1 MAGKGS
7 RGSSQSTRGRGRGRA
22 AVSSEQTPS
31 PSPTTSTP
39 GTSHVAPTVPPAT
52 VAPSPQPAST
62 DANGVAATP
71 QPHANSSHASQP
83 DPPAQQKEKIPITWD
98 GQKGFSPD
106 CKMCTQAI
114 SDTIEL
120 MLNEPWI
127 NYSEIPED
135 VQRWWFDKW
144 AEGFTWPEEE
154 KKEIQ
159 KAFDYRAGRRYQQ
172 IMRDLREGELQR
184 LKWMSERFRKMLLD
198 RFANDPG
205 FKKRQASSKK
215 NRASSKGGCLHTG
228 GSATI
233 PKTRARMTRSL
244 DRPPT
249 DVEVFKEVYT
259 RKRDKSIGEKRA
271 EDLLT
276 EFSANLDEATQQA
289 QEEGDES
296 AATVDLDTVWRQTL
310 SEPYKNRVYG
320 AGGFFASSLRRSG
333 YAGSSASASSCHTG
347 LPAPEVVD
355 LREQSLQSQGDL
367 LQQQTDEV
375 KSLKSTLAKKDARAE
390 DHLRCM
396 EEMSR
401 MMAAY
406 YGPLRPGSS
415 STAAGL
421 GSTTAP
427 PLPPRPPPQYPYPEG
442 DDDDDDYEDA

>member
-22 AVSSEQTPS
+22 AVSSEQTLS

-39 GTSHVAPTVPPAT
+39 GTSHVAPTAPPAT
-52 VAPSPQPAST
+52 AAPSPQPAST
-62 DANGVAATP
+62 DAEGVAATA
-71 QPHANSSHASQP
+71 QPHADSSHASQP

-106 CKMCTQAI
+106 CNMCTQAI

-135 VQRWWFDKW
+135 
-144 AEGFTWPEEE
+144 EGFTWPEEE

-184 LKWMSERFRKMLLD
+184 LKWMSERLRKMLLD

-233 PKTRARMTRSL
+233 PKTCVSMTRSL
-244 DRPPT
+244 DCPLT
-249 DVEVFKEVYT
+249 DVKVFRETHT
-259 RKRDKSIGEKRA
+259 RKRDRSIVEKRA
-271 EDLLT
+271 EDLL
-276 EFSANLDEATQQA
+276 
-289 QEEGDES
+289 EEGDES
-296 AATVDLDTVWRQTL
+296 AATVDPDIVWRQTL

-320 AGGFFASSLRRSG
+320 AGG
-333 YAGSSASASSCHTG
+333 SSASTSSCHTSP
-347 LPAPEVVD
+347 PAPEVVD
-355 LREQSLQSQGDL
+355 LREQVQNLTQSLQSRGDL
-367 LQQQTDEV
+367 LQQQIDEV
-375 KSLKSTLAKKDARAE
+375 KSLKSTLAEKDARAE
-390 DHLRCM
+390 DHLRRM

-415 STAAGL
+415 STAAGS

-427 PLPPRPPPQYPYPEG
+427 PLPPRPPPRHPHPKG

>member
-1 MAGKGS
+1 MAGRGS

-52 VAPSPQPAST
+52 AAPSPQPAST
-62 DANGVAATP
+62 DAEGVDATP
-71 QPHANSSHASQP
+71 QPHVDSSHASQP
-83 DPPAQQKEKIPITWD
+83 DLSAQQKEKIPITWD

-106 CKMCTQAI
+106 NNECTQAI

-120 MLNEPWI
+120 LLNEPWI

-135 VQRWWFDKW
+135 VKRRWFDKW

-154 KKEIQ
+154 KKEIR
-159 KAFDYRAGRRYQQ
+159 KSYNYRAARRYQQ

-184 LKWMSERFRKMLLD
+184 LKWMNERPRKMLLD

-215 NRASSKGGCLHTG
+215 NRASSK
-228 GSATI
+228 
-233 PKTRARMTRSL
+233 
-244 DRPPT
+244 
-249 DVEVFKEVYT
+249 DVEVFRETHT
-259 RKRDKSIGEKRA
+259 RKRDRSIVEKRA

-296 AATVDLDTVWRQTL
+296 PAIVDLDIVWRQTL

-320 AGGFFASSLRRSG
+320 AGGFFASSLCRSG
-333 YAGSSASASSCHTG
+333 YAGSSALASSCHTG
-347 LPAPEVVD
+347 SPAQEVVD
-355 LREQSLQSQGDL
+355 LREQSL
-367 LQQQTDEV
+367 
-375 KSLKSTLAKKDARAE
+375 KSTLAEKDARTE
-390 DHLRCM
+390 EHLRRM

-415 STAAGL
+415 GSGAGL
-421 GSTTAP
+421 DSTTAP
-427 PLPPRPPPQYPYPEG
+427 PLPPRPLPRHPHPEG